1 MEIESQLVRTHMGT
15 SGKRMRRRWGLGRRR
30 ARRSL
35 DTISTPGRAE
45 ENASRLTLPYAPAGI
60 DLCVTSLDA
69 NGHTQRLR
77 ELGMFEGQ
85 RVRVLSAGNPMICQV
100 GDCRF
105 GLCRRL
111 ADCILVERLPQVS
124 AQSA

>member
-1 MEIESQLVRTHMGT
+1 MGIL
-15 SGKRMRRRWGLGRRR
+15 GKRMRRRWGWGRHRTQ
-30 ARRSL
+30 RSSN
-35 DTISTPGRAE
+35 TVEKSCRAE
-45 ENASRLTLPYAPAGI
+45 ISANRLPLPHAPAGI

-77 ELGMFEGQ
+77 ELGLFEGQ

-105 GLCRRL
+105 GLCSRL